1 MMEWLSSH
9 VGLYLLQ
16 IMFVLVG
23 VYGER
28 IFSRMQVAIANLP
41 PTRFSMACIVVSC
54 ICLTYIQCKLT

>member
-28 IFSRMQVAIANLP
+28 VFSRFQVAIATLQP
-41 PTRFSMACIVVSC
+41 SRFCMACIVVSC
-54 ICLTYIQCKLT
+54 IGLTYIQCILA